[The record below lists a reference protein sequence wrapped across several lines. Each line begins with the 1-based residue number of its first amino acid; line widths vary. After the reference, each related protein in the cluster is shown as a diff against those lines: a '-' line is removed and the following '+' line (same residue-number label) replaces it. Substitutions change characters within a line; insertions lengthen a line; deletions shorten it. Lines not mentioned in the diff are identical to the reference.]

1 MITVLVTATS
11 LVIMFAIWIHRI
23 GKIVHKK
30 NIFKNLLLISIDI
43 GIFVLLINYFGL
55 TNFAIQTSALINVM
69 TSILL
74 MPLLKLN
81 KII

>member
-1 MITVLVTATS
+1 MITVIVTASS
-11 LVIMFAIWIHRI
+11 LLVMFAIWIHRI
-23 GKIVHKK
+23 GKIVHKQHIFK
-30 NIFKNLLLISIDI
+30 NIFLMAIDVSI
-43 GIFVLLINYFGL
+43 FMLLINYFGL